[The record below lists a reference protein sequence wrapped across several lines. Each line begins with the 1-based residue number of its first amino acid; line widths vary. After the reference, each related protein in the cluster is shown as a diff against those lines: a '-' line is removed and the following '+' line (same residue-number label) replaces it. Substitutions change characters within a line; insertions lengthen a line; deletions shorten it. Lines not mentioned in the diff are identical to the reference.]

1 MTRGASRRVDHRDS
15 MLFAW
20 VLEQIARWRPYSV
33 VAARSQMVAPLVE
46 EALLGVPLADQ
57 WSCRVSRRRGS
68 ESEDE
73 KEYFGLSKP
82 TQASL
87 ALNLR

>member
-1 MTRGASRRVDHRDS
+1 MDHRDS

-20 VLEQIARWRPYSV
+20 VLEQIARWRPYTV

-57 WSCRVSRRRGS
+57 WSCRVSRRGS

-73 KEYFGLSKP
+73 KEKEHYGLSSP

-87 ALNLR
+87 AGHLRWTCG

>member
-1 MTRGASRRVDHRDS
+1 MARGASRWVDHRDS

-33 VAARSQMVAPLVE
+33 VSVRRQMVAPLVE
-46 EALLGVPLADQ
+46 EALLGVPLDDQ
-57 WSCRVSRRRGS
+57 WSCRVSMRGP

-73 KEYFGLSKP
+73 KE
-82 TQASL
+82 
-87 ALNLR
+87 